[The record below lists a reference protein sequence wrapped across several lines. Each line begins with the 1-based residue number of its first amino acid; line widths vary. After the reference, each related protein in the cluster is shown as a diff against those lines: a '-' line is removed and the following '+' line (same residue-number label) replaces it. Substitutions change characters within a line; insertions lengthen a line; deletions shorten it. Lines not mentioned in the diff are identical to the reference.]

1 MGEERNKMRYQR
13 LRWTLALVASLTHGG
28 VVQANAE
35 TRTVTNGL
43 EVHET
48 ALILRAEMPSHLL
61 TNESC
66 ANAQAGWK
74 IVPSW

>member
-1 MGEERNKMRYQR
+1 MRYQR
-13 LRWTLALVASLTHGG
+13 LGWTLALVALTNGG
-28 VVQANAE
+28 AVPADAE

-48 ALILRAEMPSHLL
+48 ALILRAETPSHLL

-66 ANAQAGWK
+66 AKAQDGWK
-74 IVPSW
+74 IVPDW

>member
-1 MGEERNKMRYQR
+1 MRYQ
-13 LRWTLALVASLTHGG
+13 LLTCALAVVALTSGG
-28 VVQANAE
+28 SVQANAE

-48 ALILRAEMPSHLL
+48 ALILRAETPSHLL

-66 ANAQAGWK
+66 ANAQVGWK
-74 IVPSW
+74 IVPIR